1 MTTGTAPSDFA
12 ERLDQT
18 AEDTETLLAELLS
31 DQLLPGEITRPKR
44 LIEAMRYSSLG
55 GGKRLRPFLVVESSA
70 VFGVARTAAL
80 LAGAALECIHC
91 YSLIHDDL
99 PAMDNSDLRRGR
111 PTLHKAY
118 DDATAILA
126 GDGLLTLAFDI
137 ISRDEIHREASVRL
151 LLTRA
156 LARASGVGGMVGGQ
170 ILDLAGEG
178 RFGDREP
185 VDVARL
191 QQMKTGALLHYGCIA
206 GAILG
211 QSSPKEHQALDD
223 YGRALGEA
231 FQIADDLLDV
241 EGDAAALGK
250 QTGQDAALG
259 KTTFV
264 TQLGVDGAKQ
274 RVRDLLARADSAL
287 SIFGARGDVLRAAA
301 RFVAERKN

>member
-1 MTTGTAPSDFA
+1 MTGTALDFA
-12 ERLDQT
+12 KRLDKT
-18 AEDTETLLAELLS
+18 AEDTEALLGRLLT
-31 DQLLPGEITRPKR
+31 DKLETDEIARPKR
-44 LIEAMRYSSLG
+44 LMDPMRDSTLG
-55 GGKRLRPFLVVESSA
+55 GGKRLRPFLVVESA
-70 VFGVARTAAL
+70 TVFGVPREAAL
-80 LAGAALECIHC
+80 LAGTALECIHC

-111 PTLHKAY
+111 PTLHKKT

-137 ISRDEIHREASVRL
+137 VTRDEIHEAPTVRL

-156 LARASGVGGMVGGQ
+156 LARASGIGGMVGGQ
-170 ILDLAGEG
+170 MLDLAGEG

-185 VDVARL
+185 VDVAGL
-191 QQMKTGALLHYGCIA
+191 QQMKTGALLRYGCIA
-206 GAILG
+206 GAVLG
-211 QSSPKEHQALDD
+211 QSSQREYQALDD

-250 QTGQDAALG
+250 TARAGAAPG

-264 TQLGVDGAKQ
+264 TQLGIDGAKQ
-274 RVRDLLARADSAL
+274 RVRDLLARGDSAL
-287 SIFGARGDVLRAAA
+287 SIFGAKGDVLRATS

>member
-1 MTTGTAPSDFA
+1 MTASALADFTQ
-12 ERLDQT
+12 RLDKT
-18 AEDTETLLAELLS
+18 AEDTEVLLGELLS
-31 DQLLPGEITRPKR
+31 DAPMTDEIVRPKR
-44 LIEAMRYSSLG
+44 LIESMRYSSLG
-55 GGKRLRPFLVVESSA
+55 GGKRLRPFLVVESAA
-70 VFGVARTAAL
+70 VFGVPRRGAL

-111 PTLHKAY
+111 PTLHKVY

-126 GDGLLTLAFDI
+126 GDALLTIAFDI
-137 ISRDEIHREASVRL
+137 ITRDEVHADAGVRL
-151 LLTRA
+151 ALTRA
-156 LARASGVGGMVGGQ
+156 LARAAGVGGMAGGQ

-191 QQMKTGALLHYGCIA
+191 QQMKTGALLRFGCIA
-206 GAILG
+206 GALLG
-211 QSSPKEHQALDD
+211 QASATEYQALDD
-223 YGRALGEA
+223 FGRALGEA

-241 EGDAAALGK
+241 EGDAATLGK
-250 QTGQDAALG
+250 PAGADAELG

-264 TQLGVDGAKQ
+264 TQLGIEGAKQ
-274 RVRDLLARADSAL
+274 RVRDLLARADAAL
-287 SIFGARGDVLRAAA
+287 SIFGAKGEVLRAAA

>member
-1 MTTGTAPSDFA
+1 MSGTAPTDFA
-12 ERLDQT
+12 SRLDTT
-18 AEDTETLLAELLS
+18 AEETEALLARLLS
-31 DQLLPGEITRPKR
+31 DTTMADEIVRPKR
-44 LIEAMRYSSLG
+44 LIESMRYSSLG
-55 GGKRLRPFLVVESSA
+55 GGKRLRPFLVVESAA
-70 VFGVARTAAL
+70 VFDVPREGAL
-80 LAGAALECIHC
+80 MAGAALECIHC

-126 GDGLLTLAFDI
+126 GDALLTLAFDI
-137 ISRDEIHREASVRL
+137 ITRDEIHRDAGVRL
-151 LLTRA
+151 ALTRA
-156 LARASGVGGMVGGQ
+156 LARASGVGGMAGGQ

-191 QQMKTGALLHYGCIA
+191 QQMKTGALLRFGCIA

-211 QSSPKEHQALDD
+211 QASAKEYQALDD
-223 YGRALGEA
+223 FGRALGEA

-250 QTGQDAALG
+250 PAGADAALG

-264 TQLGVDGAKQ
+264 TQLGVDGARQ

-287 SIFGARGDVLRAAA
+287 SVFGTRGEVLRAAA
-301 RFVAERKN
+301 RFVADRKN